1 LPPDPTPLRQGLANL
16 LTHWLEFEMTRSKSD
31 LASFARDL
39 CADSSLAS
47 HVTRG
52 IDSRLPWLRDSVEE
66 GRLGDR

>member
-1 LPPDPTPLRQGLANL
+1 
-16 LTHWLEFEMTRSKSD
+16 MTRSKSD